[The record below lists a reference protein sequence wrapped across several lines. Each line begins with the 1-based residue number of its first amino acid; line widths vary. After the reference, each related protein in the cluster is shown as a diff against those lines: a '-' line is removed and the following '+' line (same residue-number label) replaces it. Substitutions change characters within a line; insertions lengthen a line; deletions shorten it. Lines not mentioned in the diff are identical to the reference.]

1 MNIYEQLV
9 KHFGTQV
16 KTGEALG
23 IDQTTVSGWVTGK
36 RGMHAI
42 TALKAEEVTGGL
54 FKAVDLCPR
63 LKRVKTAA

>member
-1 MNIYEQLV
+1 MNIFEQLV

-23 IDQTTVSGWVTGK
+23 TDQTTVSGWVTGK

-42 TALKAEEVTGGL
+42 TALKAEQVTGGA
-54 FKAVDLCPR
+54 FRAVDLCPA
-63 LKRVKTAA
+63 LKRVDSAA